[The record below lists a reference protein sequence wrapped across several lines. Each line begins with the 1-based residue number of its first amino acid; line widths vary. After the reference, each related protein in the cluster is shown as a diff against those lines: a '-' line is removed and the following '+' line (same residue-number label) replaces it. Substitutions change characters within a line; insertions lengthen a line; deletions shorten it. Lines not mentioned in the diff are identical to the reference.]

1 METRTATLS
10 ITEAIE
16 SRHSIRRYE
25 DEPVPDD
32 HVQEILRL
40 ASLAPSAWNLQP
52 WRFHVVTDPVLK
64 QQLQEAA
71 YGQQQVGAAPV
82 VVLVV
87 SDMEDTLERL
97 AEILPE
103 TMPEERKQR
112 EVETLRRD
120 FADRSVEE
128 RGLWG
133 LTQANIALGFL
144 LLAARGMGYA
154 TVPMLG
160 FDPNRVRVLLGL
172 APHVQV
178 AAMVPIGLAGEE
190 GYPHHRHP
198 LERIVTYH

>member
-1 METRTATLS
+1 METQAETLS
-10 ITEAIE
+10 ITDAIE

-25 DEPVPDD
+25 NEPIPDD
-32 HVQEILRL
+32 HVEEILRL
-40 ASLAPSAWNLQP
+40 AGLAPSAWNLQP
-52 WRFHVVTDPVLK
+52 WRFHVVTDPELK
-64 QQLQEAA
+64 QQLQEATN
-71 YGQQQVGAAPV
+71 GQKQVGTAPV

-87 SDMEDTLERL
+87 SDMEDTLEHL
-97 AEILPE
+97 PEILPE
-103 TMPEERKQR
+103 TMPADRKQR
-112 EVETLRRD
+112 EVETLRRT

-144 LLAARGMGYA
+144 LLAARGMGYS